1 MYIGHNAQQSLQEQR
16 VRELTE
22 HTTLDAIQQ
31 PNAVARLFAAVRGS
45 LNTTTP
51 ATDKPVQPA
60 RTHTA
65 ACEPQ
70 T

>member
-45 LNTTTP
+45 LNTTMP
-51 ATDKPVQPA
+51 VNNKPDQPSRA
-60 RTHTA
+60 HTA

-70 T
+70 A

>member
-45 LNTTTP
+45 LNTTMP
-51 ATDKPVQPA
+51 VNNKPVQASPI
-60 RTHTA
+60 HTA

-70 T
+70 A

>member
-22 HTTLDAIQQ
+22 HTPLDAMPQ
-31 PNAVARLFAAVRGS
+31 PNIVTRLLAAMRGS
-45 LNTTTP
+45 LNTNTP
-51 ATDKPVQPA
+51 ASNKPVQA
-60 RTHTA
+60 SSIHTA

-70 T
+70 A

>member
-22 HTTLDAIQQ
+22 HTTLDAMPQ
-31 PNAVARLFAAVRGS
+31 PNMVARLFAAVRGS
-45 LNTTTP
+45 LNTP
-51 ATDKPVQPA
+51 ASDKPVQAPI
-60 RTHTA
+60 HTA

-70 T
+70 A

>member
-22 HTTLDAIQQ
+22 HTPLDAMPQ
-31 PNAVARLFAAVRGS
+31 PTVIARLFAAVRGS
-45 LNTTTP
+45 LNTTMP
-51 ATDKPVQPA
+51 ATDKPVQGSPI
-60 RTHTA
+60 HTT